1 MEGANGQLQTK
12 YQKIATEYSKIR
24 AQANVLKK
32 AVIEEQARNADIRNQ
47 LKEKEVVFRRAE
59 QEIDSL
65 TFRNQQLTK
74 RITVLQEEL
83 DKAQNR
89 PKKGKG
95 KASENNSQIPSLP
108 PPPNNILDEE
118 FQKKIVENAQ
128 LLSQI
133 SDKDSEIES
142 LYERIQQL
150 ECKVDYCEK
159 SKVESECQYQ
169 GAVDKLERE
178 RNDLQ
183 RKLNDRQKQEETVS
197 WSSNEEK
204 EINHWKAQY
213 HILKIKYDELEQR
226 EPTTTSQIDGDTLEP
241 IEVNNMI
248 GKLSAPFAIPEEIEA
263 RELKIRDYFLEEIER
278 LTNEKHVYHIKNLA
292 MAANSEVMHVQLD
305 TSESKREKC
314 EAALLETLSNYNGIQ
329 KEKEAQE
336 VNYKVQLNT
345 MSEHL
350 ANMNEKLIFQ
360 TEAIQQLRFEL
371 ANKVKMHR
379 FADKQMRLVRLK
391 AARAQLEEK
400 CMKALERH
408 KQRDKLICDINTCKE
423 RVRLLQSL
431 VNETKQSIFRGQQRL
446 DVLKDVNHQLGFRV
460 PRHEDRIEKLHRY
473 VNGLKVKQE
482 KQKEAVDR
490 KREQLKKVIRTA
502 AKQLIQYIFPLSKVQ
517 PNRSLCNSEDSDSA
531 TSDILTSALADASV
545 EPTLPATG
553 DYSAYSLWVA
563 ANKDGVPGTNK
574 ENAMHN
580 PAYNISAALTYATQ
594 LVNVLAYYINVRL
607 PYKITCGEFC
617 GNELSDQKFARK
629 VARLNSNVLHLC
641 LTQNTKI
648 EVLHPMH
655 TLQNLM
661 HLLNTEISDL
671 GRIGPM
677 EVDPSVIAQLH
688 NQLVPDLE
696 NSDDSASDE
705 EDLCWGW
712 EAVSHTSV
720 PSIACPE
727 MAVPTSGA
735 MISQQS
741 SSMQVHQS
749 VAGGLVTSA
758 AASIASIWRGWT
770 NK

>member
-1 MEGANGQLQTK
+1 MATSSSDGSCTAPADFQL
-12 YQKIATEYSKIR
+12 
-24 AQANVLKK
+24 
-32 AVIEEQARNADIRNQ
+32 
-47 LKEKEVVFRRAE
+47 
-59 QEIDSL
+59 
-65 TFRNQQLTK
+65 
-74 RITVLQEEL
+74 
-83 DKAQNR
+83 
-89 PKKGKG
+89 
-95 KASENNSQIPSLP
+95 
-108 PPPNNILDEE
+108 
-118 FQKKIVENAQ
+118 
-128 LLSQI
+128 
-133 SDKDSEIES
+133 
-142 LYERIQQL
+142 
-150 ECKVDYCEK
+150 
-159 SKVESECQYQ
+159 
-169 GAVDKLERE
+169 
-178 RNDLQ
+178 
-183 RKLNDRQKQEETVS
+183 
-197 WSSNEEK
+197 SS
-204 EINHWKAQY
+204 
-213 HILKIKYDELEQR
+213 ELEDASSRLSMNLLKCPLCHNSRRIFYCRQCV
-226 EPTTTSQIDGDTLEP
+226 QNGDFIHSNT
-241 IEVNNMI
+241 
-248 GKLSAPFAIPEEIEA
+248 
-263 RELKIRDYFLEEIER
+263 
-278 LTNEKHVYHIKNLA
+278 VY
-292 MAANSEVMHVQLD
+292 SE
-305 TSESKREKC
+305 
-314 EAALLETLSNYNGIQ
+314 
-329 KEKEAQE
+329 
-336 VNYKVQLNT
+336 
-345 MSEHL
+345 
-350 ANMNEKLIFQ
+350 
-360 TEAIQQLRFEL
+360 
-371 ANKVKMHR
+371 R

-446 DVLKDVNHQLGFRV
+446 NVLKDVNHQLGFRV

-531 TSDILTSALADASV
+531 TSDILTSALADASGTSYVRGRWISEKESSLEIHHCIV

-735 MISQQS
+735 MVSQQS